1 MVGGNG
7 TGEFFF
13 FYPGC
18 CWVFFAYASWT
29 AIEGRPTGKI
39 EKTYQLHATNHTL
52 L

>member
-1 MVGGNG
+1 MAQ
-7 TGEFFF
+7 ESFFF
-13 FYPGC
+13 SILVVVGF
-18 CWVFFAYASWT
+18 FFAYASWT